1 VESEGSSRGIVIA
14 RRGYKEWSEREWSE
28 RERERE
34 KQREE
39 RDVGIHHI
47 IIKHMGS
54 AVESEGR
61 SRGRRKV

>member
-1 VESEGSSRGIVIA
+1 M
-14 RRGYKEWSEREWSE
+14 W
-28 RERERE
+28 
-34 KQREE
+34 
-39 RDVGIHHI
+39 GIHHI

>member
-28 RERERE
+28 REWSERERERE

-39 RDVGIHHI
+39 RDVGDPPHHHQTHGQCGG
-47 IIKHMGS
+47 K
-54 AVESEGR
+54 
-61 SRGRRKV
+61 